1 MTRKG
6 KIARLPQTIREQINL
21 RLQDGVGGKQIAEW
35 LNTLPEVTG
44 LMAAEFDGQPI
55 NQINL
60 CHWKLGGYRDWH
72 AQQEALQAVSR
83 FGADAPEIS
92 NSTGGQLADQLVV
105 CLMARIAVALQ
116 KQGADGEDPVAQ
128 LQRLRLLFADFV
140 ALRKADHNAQWLRLE
155 REKLDLRF
163 KKGKAEEAARQREI
177 ENLKNPQNGGV
188 PTEVLDWVKEEF
200 KIV

>member
-6 KIARLPQTIREQINL
+6 KIARLPHPIREQINL
-21 RLQDGVGGKQIAEW
+21 RLQNGEMAIHIAQW
-35 LNTLPEVTG
+35 LNSLPEVTVM
-44 LMAAEFDGQPI
+44 LAAEFDGQPI

-60 CHWKLGGYRDWH
+60 CHWKLGGYRDWQ
-72 AQQEALQAVSR
+72 AQQEALQAVHR
-83 FGADAPEIS
+83 FGADAAEIS
-92 NSTGGQLADQLVV
+92 NATGDKLADQLAV

-116 KQGADGEDPVAQ
+116 KPGPEGEDPVAQ